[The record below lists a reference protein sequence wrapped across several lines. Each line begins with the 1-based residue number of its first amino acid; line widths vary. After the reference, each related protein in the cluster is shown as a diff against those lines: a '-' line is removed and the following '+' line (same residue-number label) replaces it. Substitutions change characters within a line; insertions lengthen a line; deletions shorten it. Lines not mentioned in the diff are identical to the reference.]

1 MKTAQELESEFL
13 AAIKERT
20 GKTLDAWMKAIDASG
35 KTGTKAI
42 LNWLKAEH
50 ELGHDQAF
58 MLATIHGNGGKPKYG
73 DSLGLMDTLFAKDAA
88 LRGVFETLE
97 QKVSAAVPGTR
108 RVAMKSYVALNVERD
123 FLVAT
128 PKAGALRVGFDLGDR
143 AFDDQLTKTK
153 IPGAMPRFSH
163 MLELRTTADVTGK
176 VVELAKESAGRSAKK
191 K

>member
-1 MKTAQELESEFL
+1 MKTAQEIETEFL

-20 GKTLDAWMKAIDASG
+20 GKTLDGWMKAIGASG
-35 KTGTKAI
+35 KSGTKEI
-42 LNWLKAEH
+42 LNWLKQEH

-58 MLATIHGNGGKPKYG
+58 MLATSHGNGGKPKYG
-73 DSLGLMDTLFAKDAA
+73 DSQGLVDTLFAKDAG
-88 LRGVFETLE
+88 LREVFETLE
-97 QKVSAAVPGTR
+97 QRVSAAVPGTR

-128 PKAGALRVGFDLGDR
+128 PKAGVLRVGFDLGDR
-143 AFDDQLTKTK
+143 AFDDRLTKTK

-163 MLELRTTADVTGK
+163 MVELRTPQDVTAT
-176 VVELAKESAGRSAKK
+176 VVGLAKESATRSAKK

>member
-1 MKTAQELESEFL
+1 MKTAQEIETEFL

-20 GKTLDAWMKAIDASG
+20 GKTLDAWMKAIGASG
-35 KTGTKAI
+35 KTGTKEI
-42 LNWLKAEH
+42 LNWLKQEH

-73 DSLGLMDTLFAKDAA
+73 DSQGLVDTLFAKDPAQ
-88 LRGVFETLE
+88 REVFETLE
-97 QKVSAAVPGTR
+97 KKVSTAVPGTR

-143 AFDDQLTKTK
+143 AFDAPLTKTK

-176 VVELAKESAGRSAKK
+176 VVELAKASAARSGKK